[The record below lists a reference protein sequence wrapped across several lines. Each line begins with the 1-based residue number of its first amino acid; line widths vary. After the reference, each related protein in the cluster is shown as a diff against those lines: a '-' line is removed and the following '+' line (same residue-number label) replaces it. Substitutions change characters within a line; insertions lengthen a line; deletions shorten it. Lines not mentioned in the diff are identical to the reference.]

1 MKGINYMQHQLPVN
15 ENEAAELVTLLAALP
30 YYTSELPE
38 PYDKAR
44 QQWIIKLAYI
54 FPSLLP

>member
-1 MKGINYMQHQLPVN
+1 MNHQLPVN
-15 ENEAAELVTLLAALP
+15 ENEAAALVTLLAALP

-44 QQWIIKLAYI
+44 QEWIYKLAYI
-54 FPSLLP
+54 FPSLHP